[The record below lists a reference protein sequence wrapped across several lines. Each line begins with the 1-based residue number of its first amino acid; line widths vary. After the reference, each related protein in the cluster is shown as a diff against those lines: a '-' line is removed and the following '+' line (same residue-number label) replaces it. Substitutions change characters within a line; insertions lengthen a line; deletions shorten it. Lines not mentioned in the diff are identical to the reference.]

1 MEKKDE
7 EKLLKLIGA
16 KGTRQILEYLDEHS
30 TAQYN
35 EMTEFSSIHALN
47 RRVRELLAFGFI
59 EHHFERGEARKEW
72 YSLTERG
79 EKLLECMR
87 AIIEVAEE

>member
-7 EKLLKLIGA
+7 EKLLKLLGA
-16 KGTRQILEYLDEHS
+16 KGTRQILEFLDEHG

-35 EMTEFSSIHALN
+35 QMTEFSSTYALN

-59 EHHFERGEARKEW
+59 PH
-72 YSLTERG
+72 L
-79 EKLLECMR
+79 
-87 AIIEVAEE
+87 